1 MHPIGG
7 TLPAPESDR
16 IAPCA
21 GLARCF
27 RHAAELTLPGLIG
40 LASALLLLKDIAAA
54 ESDYKVVRPPTHVVG
69 TAVPAPEGPVIL
81 TVSGKILP
89 PDGRAEIAFDRAGLE
104 SLGVVSFTTAT
115 NWTDGATVFEGV
127 LLKNVLEAV
136 QIAPDSK
143 ELLLTALNDYQAVMP
158 VEDALDWP
166 VILAFKENGRELSVR
181 DRGPL
186 WVVYPCHV
194 NDRFATRL
202 YLSRWVW
209 QLASISVR

>member
-1 MHPIGG
+1 M
-7 TLPAPESDR
+7 
-16 IAPCA
+16 
-21 GLARCF
+21 
-27 RHAAELTLPGLIG
+27 GLIG
-40 LASALLLLKDIAAA
+40 FASALLLLKNVAATEA
-54 ESDYKVVRPPTHVVG
+54 GYKVVRPPTHVSG
-69 TAVPAPEGPVIL
+69 AAVPAPDGPVIL
-81 TVSGKILP
+81 TVSGRIQP

-104 SLGVVSFTTAT
+104 SLGVVSFTSPTS
-115 NWTDGATVFEGV
+115 WTDGTTIFEGV

-143 ELLLTALNDYQAVMP
+143 ELLLTALNDYQAVIP

-166 VILAFKENGRELSVR
+166 VILAFRENGRELSVR

-186 WVVYPCHV
+186 WVVYPSHL
-194 NDRFATRL
+194 DERFATRL